1 MTPSS
6 SFKMGQQYPPHQVSP
21 TSVTDAS
28 YLYSHAPP
36 PLSSSSNHRS
46 TKSPSKSHQPRGSTK
61 LGGHGSGEEQPT
73 PQNLRDSPERLAK
86 VKTEMCTYFLKGGV
100 KACPF
105 GANCKFSDHFLHIIV
120 WYPRIVHLLYM
131 YASFLII
138 YHLIMFVYVSK
149 SVTKHVC
156 IKQLK
161 QATMPMANMNL
172 KTNIPLYFL
181 WRAPVKLPVLLHTYQ
196 GLV

>member
-6 SFKMGQQYPPHQVSP
+6 SFTMGQQYPPPHQASP

-28 YLYSHAPP
+28 YLYSQAPP
-36 PLSSSSNHRS
+36 PLSSNHRS

-105 GANCKFSDHFLHIIV
+105 GANCKFSDTSCVHFLIIV

-131 YASFLII
+131 YASF
-138 YHLIMFVYVSK
+138 
-149 SVTKHVC
+149 
-156 IKQLK
+156 
-161 QATMPMANMNL
+161 
-172 KTNIPLYFL
+172 
-181 WRAPVKLPVLLHTYQ
+181 
-196 GLV
+196 